1 MSTQPI
7 NPPSGR
13 AARVPIDRIWR
24 DASLWPRFAL
34 DHQRVAEFCDIY
46 ADAEADECVLPRIEL
61 VHDDADGF
69 LVADGHHRLAAL
81 TELGAE
87 NVPALIVSPPTG
99 RDPRG
104 WVYERGLV
112 TAATAAK
119 PLTRLER
126 RAAVDRLLA
135 ERGGL
140 SDREIARMVGV
151 SHQTVG
157 RARRRSNEPLT
168 GEEAGAEGTWRPSPT
183 ADDLARRLVRGV
195 AGMWESRP
203 LGDSIFGDRAGKR
216 LAHALDEQFA
226 DDALEWARRFE
237 RWARVAVHELSKGG
251 A

>member
-1 MSTQPI
+1 MHVHPRQQVLIPVE
-7 NPPSGR
+7 
-13 AARVPIDRIWR
+13 RVPLDRIYR
-24 DASLWPRFAL
+24 DADLWPRFAL
-34 DHQRVAEFCDIY
+34 DDERVAEFCEIY
-46 ADAEADECVLPRIEL
+46 ADAGDGALPPLEL
-61 VHDDADGF
+61 VPDGSGSL

-81 TELGAE
+81 AELGADTA
-87 NVPALIVSPPTG
+87 PALIVKPPEG
-99 RDPRG
+99 RDPHG

-112 TAATAAK
+112 TASTAAK

-157 RARRRSNEPLT
+157 RTRRRSNEPLT
-168 GEEAGAEGTWRPSPT
+168 GEEAGAEGTWRPAAT
-183 ADDLARRLVRGV
+183 ADDLARRIVRGV
-195 AGMWESRP
+195 AGMWVSRP

-216 LAHALDEQFA
+216 LAHALNEQFD
-226 DDALEWARRFE
+226 DDALDWARRFE